1 MEPKLGH
8 RDKKQSVSIPRICDL
23 VGRRLGSRGLR
34 REHNPVKQKVLDA
47 MGESEEH
54 CSLHREMGEGGG
66 SGASNKHFLYI
77 FKGGAGVSQKSEIR
91 KLMEQKAF

>member
-1 MEPKLGH
+1 MQWESQ
-8 RDKKQSVSIPRICDL
+8 R
-23 VGRRLGSRGLR
+23 
-34 REHNPVKQKVLDA
+34 NTA
-47 MGESEEH
+47 AYMG
-54 CSLHREMGEGGG
+54 GGGGG